1 MAYYHSS
8 MRVAEDNLGAHV
20 DELIDE
26 EQTAL
31 EHLLM
36 EQYGAARLGG
46 YHDEHAEQVGC
57 QSGPRCIG
65 QRHDGTVDKRV
76 DYIMLLSGNIQVL
89 TIHLH
94 ADTQS
99 AEGLRNDAQVLD
111 GDVLDADAVA
121 THGSHSDE

>member
-36 EQYGAARLGG
+36 EQDGAARLGG
-46 YHDEHAEQVGC
+46 YHDEHAEQVGR
-57 QSGPRCIG
+57 QSGPGGISQC
-65 QRHDGTVDKRV
+65 HDGAIDKRV
-76 DYIMLLSGNIQVL
+76 DYIVLLAGDIQVV

-94 ADTQS
+94 TDTQS
-99 AEGLRNDAQVLD
+99 AKGFRNDAQVLD
-111 GDVLDADAVA
+111 GDVFDADAVA